1 MKTKCHTITTG
12 MCFYVITH
20 NFALDMKLS
29 IVAIVWYNCKRFLCK
44 WSSMFPFIIL
54 HLAVMSLRT
63 LCIIWGPECQNI
75 LQEVGLLV
83 GKGNS
88 IIGSISSPSLYFGKF
103 PIGKL
108 YKSGT
113 IQTFVY
119 VVYKIRS

>member
-1 MKTKCHTITTG
+1 M
-12 MCFYVITH
+12 
-20 NFALDMKLS
+20 
-29 IVAIVWYNCKRFLCK
+29 
-44 WSSMFPFIIL
+44 
-54 HLAVMSLRT
+54 
-63 LCIIWGPECQNI
+63 
-75 LQEVGLLV
+75 LV

-119 VVYKIRS
+119 GVYKHARKVMWEVLYVQPVKIYKVEKAIISSI